1 MWPYWVM
8 FLLPSLAALLTS
20 RSEGSTGAN
29 LRPAGQALGWAPVW
43 LLLTLLV
50 GYRFQVGGDWGSYI
64 RYLAMVGGLD
74 FVEVLK
80 KEEPAYKMLNWLSIQ
95 MDWGIFG
102 VNLIGGAIFAFGL
115 VAFCRRQPRPWLALA
130 VAIPYLVI
138 VVGMGYSRQG
148 IALGLAMLGLVA
160 LGNRSTLKFVIWV
173 SLAALFHKSAVLL
186 LPISALVS
194 TRNRYWTA
202 AWVGL
207 TGMILYYLLVANDVD
222 ALYTNYV
229 VSNYQSEGA
238 GVRLLMNALPAL
250 VLLIWRPK
258 FRFTKSEGLLWTWF
272 AIVSLVLLALF
283 MEVPASTALDRVA
296 LYMLPLQLVV
306 AARLP
311 DLLGAKG
318 KRYQPRIGARPSSH
332 GSSSGP
338 SPPTPDDVHDLR
350 VDASEAT
357 DEGKDLLNR
366 DGVGGVLRQL
376 QHRHKL
382 HGDVLPSN
390 LRRRRREDTRPIT
403 GDHAKLPEF
412 EHSAT
417 GKEAT
422 IVVVAILL
430 YYGAVQFVWLNFAVN
445 AHYWVPY
452 RFYPLESS
460 F

>member
-1 MWPYWVM
+1 MWPYWAM

-20 RSEGSTGAN
+20 RSEGTGAN

-64 RYLAMVGGLD
+64 RYLAIVDGLD

-80 KEEPAYKMLNWLSIQ
+80 KEEPAYKLLNWLSIQ

-160 LGNRSTLKFVIWV
+160 LGNRSILKFVIWV
-173 SLAALFHKSAVLL
+173 SLAASFHKSAVLL
-186 LPISALVS
+186 LPISALAS
-194 TRNRYWTA
+194 TQNRYWTA

-222 ALYTNYV
+222 ALYANYV

-258 FRFTKSEGLLWTWF
+258 FRFTESEGLLWKWF

-283 MEVPASTALDRVA
+283 MAVPASTALDRMA

-306 AARLP
+306 GARLP
-311 DLLGAKG
+311 DVLGAKG
-318 KRYQPRIGARPSSH
+318 KRYQARIGARPSSH

-350 VDASEAT
+350 VDANEAT
-357 DEGKDLLNR
+357 DEGKDLMN
-366 DGVGGVLRQL
+366 
-376 QHRHKL
+376 
-382 HGDVLPSN
+382 
-390 LRRRRREDTRPIT
+390 
-403 GDHAKLPEF
+403 
-412 EHSAT
+412 
-417 GKEAT
+417 
-422 IVVVAILL
+422 
-430 YYGAVQFVWLNFAVN
+430 
-445 AHYWVPY
+445 
-452 RFYPLESS
+452 
-460 F
+460 